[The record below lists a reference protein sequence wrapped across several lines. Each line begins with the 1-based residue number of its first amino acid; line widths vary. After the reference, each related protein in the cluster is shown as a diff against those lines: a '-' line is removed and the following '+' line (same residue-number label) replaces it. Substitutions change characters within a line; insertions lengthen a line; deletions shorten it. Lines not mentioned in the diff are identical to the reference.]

1 MKPITTMVFLLL
13 AASLSAAPVPKEL
26 KADFELE
33 GLWLVESIMSNV
45 TPVVRENPEYW
56 TVDSKSVVIMHEGS
70 VPPQDKTGHLQL
82 TLDPA
87 ERTLEYQLIRGNIQ
101 ALFGRYEVSGK
112 TLTIAIDLKGGR
124 PATVETGS
132 GIYVWKLKR
141 VDAEDLK

>member
-1 MKPITTMVFLLL
+1 MNCLGAMVFLVL
-13 AASLSAAPVPKEL
+13 ATSLSAAPVPKEL
-26 KADFELE
+26 KSDFKLE
-33 GLWLVESIMSNV
+33 GLWLVESIVANG
-45 TPVVRENPEYW
+45 TPIVAENPEYW
-56 TVDSKSVVIMHEGS
+56 TVDSKSVVMMHEGS

-82 TLDPA
+82 TIDPA

-132 GIYVWKLKR
+132 GIYVWTLKR